1 MATLIFVYCLLT
13 AVSFN
18 LAVPVEEIRSR
29 KTRDMSVEDFYQ
41 PMRPGQSGFPFVFLM
56 PTDQFPGM
64 QLTPN
69 ISPNIIRPY
78 SPGIYPFL
86 YPNPYLPPYLQSHRY
101 PYHRYLHRYPHPG
114 VRLFGSRPS
123 VAVQPPIIVVDRV
136 PSPTTVSPT
145 ARPQTTAIAV
155 G

>member
-1 MATLIFVYCLLT
+1 MATLTFVYYLLT
-13 AVSFN
+13 AVCLN
-18 LAVPVEEIRSR
+18 LAVPVEETRSR
-29 KTRDMSVEDFYQ
+29 RTRDMSIEDLYQ

-69 ISPNIIRPY
+69 ISPSIIRPY
-78 SPGIYPFL
+78 SPGFYPFR
-86 YPNPYLPPYLQSHRY
+86 YPHPYLPPYLHSHLHRY
-101 PYHRYLHRYPHPG
+101 PYLHRYPHPG
-114 VRLFGSRPS
+114 PRLFPFRPS